1 MAKKPIQNLFNTSFK
16 PTYTAKN
23 ALEKLKQLSPG
34 PIMQR
39 LPFGAKQ
46 WIDALQQ
53 PTKGSWKRVV
63 SLQMEAFW
71 QNNSTKIIL
80 GSSLIASYI
89 TWKIYKGIAAVF
101 IDVSSRSNMLR
112 TIVASLATVAL
123 TVFWIHKR
131 RMLDPDTVY
140 RLAMLR
146 LNTHAG
152 LLEVLGPPLAGSRV
166 RAFVTTGGR
175 LRFPNGIIPKLAS
188 RRLQMIFP
196 LRGSDRRGLVSV
208 EAKKR
213 KGKYDFKLL
222 AVDVP
227 SALGGEQ
234 RIFLVG
240 GPSIYDAG
248 GVLTELRE
256 PFVRALTLQESHDA
270 EDDSEDRVEEK
281 KDGIDGGRGGM
292 WPHER
297 LFLRLQRH
305 LKRGVKVGKAG
316 GE

>member
-1 MAKKPIQNLFNTSFK
+1 
-16 PTYTAKN
+16 
-23 ALEKLKQLSPG
+23 
-34 PIMQR
+34 MQR

-63 SLQMEAFW
+63 SLQLEAFW
-71 QNNSTKIIL
+71 QNNSSKVIL
-80 GSSLIASYI
+80 GSSVIASYI
-89 TWKIYKGIAAVF
+89 IWRVYKGIAGVF
-101 IDVSSRSNMLR
+101 VDVSNRSIMLK
-112 TIVASLATVAL
+112 TILASLITVAL
-123 TVFWIHKR
+123 AGFWIHRR
-131 RMLDPDTVY
+131 RMLDPDAVY

-152 LLEVLGPPLAGSRV
+152 LLEVLGPPLAGSQL

-175 LRFPNGIIPKLAS
+175 LRFPNGITPKLAS

-196 LRGSDRRGLVSV
+196 LRGSERRGLVSV

-240 GPSIYDAG
+240 GPSLYNQAG

-256 PFVRALTLQESHDA
+256 PFVRALTLQEAHDA
-270 EDDSEDRVEEK
+270 EDDSEDRIEEQR
-281 KDGIDGGRGGM
+281 DGIDGGREFM

-297 LFLRLQRH
+297 WFLRLQRH
-305 LKRGVKVGKAG
+305 LRGGVKVGRHLDNTSSHTNK
-316 GE
+316 